1 MVGVLS
7 IALGFIISRNLIVL
21 SAERLLAEVECT
33 GLQVMK
39 SKGWEGVWETRRSSM
54 EQTRLQAPRGTC
66 RWRPPLQWGEEGRV
80 RLLG

>member
-1 MVGVLS
+1 MGEG
-7 IALGFIISRNLIVL
+7 IQIFP
-21 SAERLLAEVECT
+21 ERFDRSDEGENGK
-33 GLQVMK
+33 GLRIGGLK
-39 SKGWEGVWETRRSSM
+39 EEKGEDGKGACETRRSSM

>member
-1 MVGVLS
+1 MERNGWVLS

-39 SKGWEGVWETRRSSM
+39 SKGWETRRSSM
-54 EQTRLQAPRGTC
+54 EQTRLQAPRGTW
-66 RWRPPLQWGEEGRV
+66 RWSPPLKLGEGGGV
-80 RLLG
+80 R